1 MAQPS
6 RTSTNGVLADSARP
20 TAFRSQRACS
30 CSALDSRELR
40 ARFVAASRSQINSK
54 SALPH
59 GRQTMYTRPMI
70 LPLDSTGRIYVLED
84 EKGQVVGTG
93 SREVC
98 ETLLY
103 LMGAGLAPVT
113 DQAQNLTRSNVRA
126 AITI

>member
-1 MAQPS
+1 
-6 RTSTNGVLADSARP
+6 
-20 TAFRSQRACS
+20 
-30 CSALDSRELR
+30 
-40 ARFVAASRSQINSK
+40 
-54 SALPH
+54 
-59 GRQTMYTRPMI
+59 MYTRPMI

-103 LMGAGLAPVT
+103 IIGAGITPTT
-113 DQAQNLTRSNVRA
+113 DQNQSRVRSNVRA